1 MTDIGPNSTDHKET
15 IFRVYDLPEELR
27 EAVRSRRDALEVSTR
42 KFVAEAIG
50 GELPSLLRVLREV
63 LPSPAGPV
71 RPIRLPMTAGLLDAL
86 REAGA
91 ATGLPA
97 KTLLLACLLRASR
110 RKRRASGHKAAK
122 GDDPPGEP
130 ADGTEALSA

>member
-1 MTDIGPNSTDHKET
+1 MIDSGPNSTDHKET
-15 IFRVYDLPEELR
+15 VFRVYDLPEELR
-27 EAVRSRRDALEVSTR
+27 EAFRTRRDTLAVSTR
-42 KFVAEAIG
+42 EFVAEAIG
-50 GELPSLLRVLREV
+50 GELPILLRLLREV

-71 RPIRLPMTAGLLDAL
+71 RPIRLPLSVGLLDAL

-110 RKRRASGHKAAK
+110 RKRRASGHRTAK
-122 GDDPPGEP
+122 GGDPSGVLSDGEEP
-130 ADGTEALSA
+130 LSA

>member
-1 MTDIGPNSTDHKET
+1 MTDSGPNNTDHKET

-27 EAVRSRRDALEVSTR
+27 EAIRSRRDALSVSTR
-42 KFVAEAIG
+42 AFVAEAIG
-50 GELPSLLRVLREV
+50 GELPSLIRVLREV

-71 RPIRLPMTAGLLDAL
+71 RPIRLPITVELLDAL

-110 RKRRASGHKAAK
+110 RKRRTSGHGVGKA
-122 GDDPPGEP
+122 GDSSGKATGGRSPP
-130 ADGTEALSA
+130 SA